1 MTPDTFGR
9 SHVSYIVNFAQVEH
23 LGRDSVR
30 LKSGAVLPV
39 SRAYAKSFRQQLGA
53 YIAQHSLNEA
63 LV

>member
-1 MTPDTFGR
+1 M
-9 SHVSYIVNFAQVEH
+9 SYIVNFAQVEH

-39 SRAYAKSFRQQLGA
+39 SRAYAKSFRRQLGE
-53 YIAQHSLNEA
+53 YIAQHSMNEA